1 LLVELNEGQPRIE
14 KIRTGELKWQEM
26 EFELDKFKNS
36 SELLREIEKYKG
48 EQNIFKVRFKG
59 DLGLKEFSEPGSG
72 EQDFARLKEI
82 LEDQFLHLELEQ
94 MPQPLDLDISSK
106 NFPQHTVTGQFLKI
120 MEEKISSVSDE
131 NKEKYQQAKILGYL
145 YLSGKEGI

>member
-1 LLVELNEGQPRIE
+1 MVELNEGQPQIE

-26 EFELDKFKNS
+26 ELELDKFKNS

-48 EQNIFKVRFKG
+48 EQNILKVRFKG
-59 DLGLKEFSEPGSG
+59 DLGLKGFSESGSE
-72 EQDFARLKEI
+72 EQDFSRLKEV

-94 MPQPLDLDISSK
+94 MPQPLNLEITSK

-120 MEEKISSVSDE
+120 MEEKISSANEESR
-131 NKEKYQQAKILGYL
+131 EKYQQAKVLGYL